1 MHLLVPM
8 DESEPARAALE
19 HALETF
25 PDATITVLHVVDPSI
40 AMYGGDT
47 AYNVERTLEIEE
59 ERAETLFE
67 RARELAGE
75 HDVTV
80 TTETI
85 GGPAARSIVEFADEH
100 DVDGIII
107 GSHGRSGVS
116 RVLLG
121 SVAERVVRRAT
132 PPVTVVS

>member
-1 MHLLVPM
+1 M
-8 DESEPARAALE
+8 
-19 HALETF
+19 
-25 PDATITVLHVVDPSI
+25 

-47 AYNVERTLEIEE
+47 AYNVERALELEE
-59 ERAETLFE
+59 EKAEALFE
-67 RARELAGE
+67 SARGTADE
-75 HDVTV
+75 HGVTI
-80 TTETI
+80 TTETAS
-85 GGPAARSIVEFADEH
+85 GPAARSIVEFADEH

-132 PPVTVVS
+132 PPVTVVN